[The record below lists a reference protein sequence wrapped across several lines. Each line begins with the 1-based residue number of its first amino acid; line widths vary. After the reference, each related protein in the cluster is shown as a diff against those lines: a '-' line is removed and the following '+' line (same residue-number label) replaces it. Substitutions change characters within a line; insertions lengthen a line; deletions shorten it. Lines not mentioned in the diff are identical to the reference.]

1 MSFEDDLKAE
11 LDRVKPT
18 ADVDVRL
25 KGTLY
30 TFRFEQMD
38 GLEWADATDRFPAR
52 PGVLLDARYGYN
64 LRPLS
69 LLVASKT
76 GARVD
81 GDALVK
87 LSEDQWR
94 TLFKALPGAPVMR
107 IGDVI
112 FALNEYTPG
121 EEVEALKKGS
131 AVAPALNS
139 D

>member
-1 MSFEDDLKAE
+1 
-11 LDRVKPT
+11 
-18 ADVDVRL
+18 
-25 KGTLY
+25 
-30 TFRFEQMD
+30 
-38 GLEWADATDRFPAR
+38 
-52 PGVLLDARYGYN
+52 
-64 LRPLS
+64 
-69 LLVASKT
+69 VASKT

-94 TLFKALPGAPVMR
+94 ILFKALPGASVMR

-121 EEVEALKKGS
+121 VEVEALKKGS

-139 D
+139 E